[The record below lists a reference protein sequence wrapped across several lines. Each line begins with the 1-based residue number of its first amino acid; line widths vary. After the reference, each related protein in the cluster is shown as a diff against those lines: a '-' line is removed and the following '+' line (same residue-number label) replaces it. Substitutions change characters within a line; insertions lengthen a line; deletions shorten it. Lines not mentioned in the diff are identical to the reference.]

1 MPSFPQPPIFT
12 AFTGVDRAD
21 LIPEIQALSRVYP
34 IEWGLLIDP
43 DKPEDT
49 LFANERLVDAAR
61 TAGGLRLAAHVCGA
75 LAREIATDPL
85 RARFDPTGFQRVQ
98 VNHSFEGSSPAA
110 IAATRLYGRRFG
122 VRAVLQTRDVFPAE
136 DGVDWLYDVSFGVG
150 VRPTTWP
157 SLPDSGPFCGFSGG
171 LGPAT
176 VEAALA
182 AIAAPAGS
190 IYWIDME
197 SQIRTDGLLDLD
209 KCRAVC
215 RAVYGERD

>member
-21 LIPEIQALSRVYP
+21 LIPEMQTLSRVYP

-43 DKPEDT
+43 DKPEDS

-61 TAGGLRLAAHVCGA
+61 TAGDLRLAVHVCGA